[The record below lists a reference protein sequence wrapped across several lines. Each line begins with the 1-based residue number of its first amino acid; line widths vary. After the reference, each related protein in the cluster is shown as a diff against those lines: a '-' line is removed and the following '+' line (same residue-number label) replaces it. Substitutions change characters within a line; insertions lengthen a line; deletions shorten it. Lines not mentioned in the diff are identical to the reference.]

1 MANLTTEYLDKKFG
15 QIDKKFDNVVKEL
28 KSYTDTRVGAAV
40 KELKG
45 YANEKQDEMATMVNK
60 GFEDVL
66 KRLDVKDRMDK
77 LEKKVEKVYE
87 ALHL

>member
-45 YANEKQDEMATMVNK
+45 YADEKQDEMATMVNK